1 MTQHLFLAHVIS
13 CHHLF
18 PKKVEIAYHLS
29 LFMVNR
35 LIINGLIGDKHPS
48 GLSLLITFFGIFGF
62 IFDVLR
68 LQAIRKEAPSGWFR
82 GSKLVE

>member
-1 MTQHLFLAHVIS
+1 
-13 CHHLF
+13 
-18 PKKVEIAYHLS
+18 
-29 LFMVNR
+29 MVNR